1 MDKEVKTLLKRQR
14 YRIVG
19 THSAVK
25 LCHWLRK
32 SLLEDRVC
40 YKQKFY
46 GIQSHRCLQM
56 TPCVTACTQKCLFC
70 WRPTQYTSTELLQY
84 DPPETI
90 VENSLKA
97 QKVLLRGYFGLPDR
111 VSAQKLKEALTP
123 TNVAI
128 SLAGEP
134 TLYPELSQ
142 LITLY
147 KEKNMTT
154 FLVTNGTNPDVLQSM
169 ELPWNLYLT
178 LAAPTPAIYKKL
190 CHPQIKGWDKIMKTV
205 DIFSHLQTQRV
216 IRLTLVKNFNM
227 VKPQIY
233 ADLIEKASPNYVEAK
248 AYMYVGYSRHRM
260 TMDNMPSYEDIE
272 KFAGQIA
279 DNSCYEIADSQKA
292 SRVILLK
299 KM

>member
-1 MDKEVKTLLKRQR
+1 MDNEVKAVLKRQR

-19 THSAVK
+19 NHSAVK

-32 SLLEDRVC
+32 SLLEDRYC

-46 GIQSHRCLQM
+46 GIKSHRCLQM

-70 WRPTQYTSTELLQY
+70 WRPTQYTSITLPEY

-97 QKVLLRGYFGLPDR
+97 QKVLLRGYFGLPER

-123 TNVAI
+123 NNVAI

-134 TLYPELSQ
+134 TLYPELSE
-142 LITLY
+142 LIRLY
-147 KEKNMTT
+147 KERQMTT
-154 FLVTNGTNPDVLQSM
+154 FLVTNGTNPDVLQSI

-178 LAAPTPAIYKKL
+178 LAAPTQSVYKKL
-190 CHPQIKGWDKIMKTV
+190 CHPQIKGWDRLMKTV
-205 DIFSHLQTQRV
+205 DIFSDLNTQRV
-216 IRLTLVKNFNM
+216 IRLTLVKHFNM
-227 VKPQIY
+227 ITPSVY
-233 ADLIEKASPNYVEAK
+233 ADLIEKASPDYIEAK

-260 TMDNMPSYEDIE
+260 IMDNMPTFDEIMD
-272 KFAGQIA
+272 FAGSIEEY
-279 DNSCYEIADSQKA
+279 SSYTIADSQEA
-292 SRVILLK
+292 SRVVLLK
-299 KM
+299 RK